1 MIEPERAAL
10 LLIDMQHGFLDD
22 DSGLCVAGAAATVPA
37 CSRALERAR
46 QLGMVVFHV
55 RRFYEA
61 DGSDVEPTRYAAWA
75 AGGRPLSVASDA
87 PDSLEVPDEL
97 SFQPGEHIVVKPRF
111 SAFFGTQLHEE
122 LSELGVG
129 SVVLAGT
136 STPNCIRATCYDAL
150 SLDYNVAV
158 LTDATSSR
166 TPEVQRANLE
176 DLAGIGVQLL
186 SVEDFC
192 ERGLADVRDVVA
204 EAARA
209 VEEERASGNP

>member
-87 PDSLEVPDEL
+87 PDSLEVPEEL
-97 SFQPGEHIVVKPRF
+97 SLQKGDHIIVKPRY
-111 SAFFGTQLHEE
+111 SAFFNTPLHDE
-122 LSELGVG
+122 LSELGVDT
-129 SVVLAGT
+129 VLLAGT
-136 STPNCIRATCYDAL
+136 STPNCIRTTCYDAL

-158 LTDATSSR
+158 LSDATSSR

-176 DLAGIGVQLL
+176 DMALAGAQLL
-186 SVEDFC
+186 STDEFC
-192 ERGLADVRDVVA
+192 ERGLEGLRDVVG

-209 VEEERASGNP
+209 VEAARSR